1 MPFRY
6 LSPAQLAF
14 IGQRTACLLLYSSA
28 ALESEL
34 WDPLYH
40 SPHLLRLIALG
51 GDPLPFPPR
60 KSPCKF
66 VVNKCNA

>member
-40 SPHLLRLIALG
+40 SP
-51 GDPLPFPPR
+51 PPFPLLDCTWGG
-60 KSPCKF
+60 SPCVSPSK
-66 VVNKCNA
+66 KPL